1 MKNLGAEMIA
11 LSADAPADGQKVASE
26 LNLTYPILSDVYK
39 NYIRQ
44 YGVLHPTEG
53 IARPS
58 MFLVNKEGKI
68 VWKYVGMEASDR
80 PPMDTVLQ
88 QIAAV
93 K

>member
-1 MKNLGAEMIA
+1 MIA

-88 QIAAV
+88 QIASV

>member
-1 MKNLGAEMIA
+1 MIA
-11 LSADAPADGQKVASE
+11 VSADSPADGQKLATE
-26 LNLTYPILSDVYK
+26 LNLSFPILSDVYK
-39 NYIRQ
+39 NFIKQ

-68 VWKYVGMEASDR
+68 VWKYVGNDATDR
-80 PPMDTVLQ
+80 PTIDAVLQ
-88 QIAAV
+88 QVAAV

>member
-11 LSADAPADGQKVASE
+11 ISADAPADGQKVASE